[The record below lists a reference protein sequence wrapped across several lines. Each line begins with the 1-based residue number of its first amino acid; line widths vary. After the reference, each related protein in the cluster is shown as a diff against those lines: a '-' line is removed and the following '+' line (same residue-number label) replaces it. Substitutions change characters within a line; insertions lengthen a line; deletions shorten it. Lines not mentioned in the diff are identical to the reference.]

1 MKYKIM
7 GNIVEINISDD
18 ELNRIAQKELEI
30 YQSMGDERP
39 DIKVSVVD
47 KI

>member
-18 ELNRIAQKELEI
+18 ELNRISQKELEI
-30 YQSMGDERP
+30 YQN
-39 DIKVSVVD
+39 IKVSVVD